1 MLIYYNV
8 MDCGPFVEAVCK
20 MLQPYLAQGI
30 DIFKSSF
37 SVSGVAKI

>member
-8 MDCGPFVEAVCK
+8 MDCGPFVEAVGK

-30 DIFKSSF
+30 IDIFKSSF
-37 SVSGVAKI
+37 SVAGVA